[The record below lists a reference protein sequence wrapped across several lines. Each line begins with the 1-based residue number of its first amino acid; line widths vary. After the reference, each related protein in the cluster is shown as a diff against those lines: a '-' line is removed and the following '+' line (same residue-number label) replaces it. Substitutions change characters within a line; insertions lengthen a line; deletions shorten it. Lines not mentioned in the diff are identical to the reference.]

1 MLKKSNTQFGLL
13 SFLEN
18 IFRSHPLLYIIVR
31 YLCGKIGFF
40 EADAEGLK
48 NINFSKPIVCV
59 DVGASDGVFAKY
71 LIKNNIK
78 LKKVYFFEPNENY
91 KKDLKKLNKI
101 NAEIFDYGLGLRNE
115 YIQMTVPYYYFF
127 KRKLYLN
134 TYAFS
139 TVEDCKK
146 QIDLDFKFRKKIFFD
161 SIKIKISNNYKFNE
175 KIDLIKID
183 INGSELE
190 IIKVLESTIQEDNP
204 LIYIENNFNLNL
216 INKILSKYEYSPYFY
231 DFDSGRLKPFNNE
244 SKILNIYF
252 LNTNHKQ
259 NK

>member
-1 MLKKSNTQFGLL
+1 MVKSDSLKPMLK
-13 SFLEN
+13 
-18 IFRSHPLLYIIVR
+18 
-31 YLCGKIGFF
+31 
-40 EADAEGLK
+40 DLK

-71 LIKNNIK
+71 LIKSNIK
-78 LKKVYFFEPNENY
+78 LKKVYFLNLT
-91 KKDLKKLNKI
+91 KIIKDLEKLDKI
-101 NAEIFDYGLGLRNE
+101 NAKIFDYGLGLRNE
-115 YIQMTVPYYYFF
+115 YIQMTVPYYYIF
-127 KRKLYLN
+127 KKKLYLN
-134 TYAFS
+134 TYAFN

-146 QIDLDFKFRKKIFFD
+146 QVDLDFKFRKKNFFD

-231 DFDSGRLKPFNNE
+231 DFDSGRL
-244 SKILNIYF
+244 
-252 LNTNHKQ
+252 NHLTMKA
-259 NK
+259 KY